1 MQNYVLK
8 TGDGMLRTWS
18 MDWTLLLHSSKV
30 NANRKLTPHAYTNRL
45 HTTDHRQ
52 ICVEGLVSGGSVAA
66 KALQVGPQRQM

>member
-1 MQNYVLK
+1 MQNYVQK
-8 TGDGMLRTWS
+8 TGDGMLRTLS
-18 MDWTLLLHSSKV
+18 MDWTLAFPLELCSS
-30 NANRKLTPHAYTNRL
+30 NRTLEPHAYINRL

>member
-1 MQNYVLK
+1 MQNYVQK
-8 TGDGMLRTWS
+8 TGDGMLRTLS
-18 MDWTLLLHSSKV
+18 MDWTLLLHSSKG
-30 NANRKLTPHAYTNRL
+30 NANRTLEPHAYINRL